1 MTEIKNL
8 MKKFV
13 FVTVI
18 ICCVLT
24 VAGGVLVVKQ
34 RTEYNMYLKDYSV
47 VSISSRE
54 GKVDIRVNRDKY
66 SFNTEPIFD
75 AVKQGDYALF
85 SPLGSSY
92 YLFKTLN
99 RLFG

>member
-1 MTEIKNL
+1 
-8 MKKFV
+8 MKKFI

-18 ICCVLT
+18 VLCLLT
-24 VAGGVLVVKQ
+24 VTGGALVVKQ
-34 RTEYNMYLKDYSV
+34 RTEYNMHLKDYSV
-47 VSISSRE
+47 VSVSSGS
-54 GKVDIRVNRDKY
+54 GKVEIRVNRNNY
-66 SFNTEPIFD
+66 SFNTEPVFT

-85 SPLGSSY
+85 SPVGSPY